1 MSEINYAILHYVF
14 LHNPSNLYDMNV
26 IFLIVIGTVIALI
39 LIYAIVA
46 HKKRRAK
53 QLELIRQI
61 KEEQRQQDLK
71 NNCRPNS
78 TKKRVLNNDNVNE
91 NDDYDEDYEY
101 YRLMELKEVR
111 DAYDDY
117 IASLDMNG

>member
-1 MSEINYAILHYVF
+1 
-14 LHNPSNLYDMNV
+14 MNV

-61 KEEQRQQDLK
+61 KEEQRQQELK
-71 NNCRPNS
+71 NKCRPNS

-101 YRLMELKEVR
+101 YRSMELKEVR

>member
-1 MSEINYAILHYVF
+1 M
-14 LHNPSNLYDMNV
+14 DV
-26 IFLIVIGTVIALI
+26 IFLIIIETVIALI
-39 LIYAIVA
+39 LIYAIVS

-61 KEEQRQQDLK
+61 KEEQRQQELK
-71 NNCRPNS
+71 NKCRPNS
-78 TKKRVLNNDNVNE
+78 TKKRVLNNDNINE
-91 NDDYDEDYEY
+91 NEDYDEDYEY

>member
-1 MSEINYAILHYVF
+1 
-14 LHNPSNLYDMNV
+14 MNV

-61 KEEQRQQDLK
+61 KEEQRQQELK
-71 NNCRPNS
+71 NKCRPNS

-91 NDDYDEDYEY
+91 NDDYDYDYDEDYEY

>member
-1 MSEINYAILHYVF
+1 M
-14 LHNPSNLYDMNV
+14 DV
-26 IFLIVIGTVIALI
+26 IFLIIIGTVIALI
-39 LIYAIVA
+39 LIYAIVS

-61 KEEQRQQDLK
+61 KEEQRQQELK
-71 NNCRPNS
+71 NKCRPNS
-78 TKKRVLNNDNVNE
+78 TKKRVLNNDHINE

-111 DAYDDY
+111 DVYDDY